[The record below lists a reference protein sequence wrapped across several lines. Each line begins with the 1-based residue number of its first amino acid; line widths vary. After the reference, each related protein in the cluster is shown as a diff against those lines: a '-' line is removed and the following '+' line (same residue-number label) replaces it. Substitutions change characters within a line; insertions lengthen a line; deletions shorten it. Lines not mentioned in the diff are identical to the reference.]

1 MDDAEAAEAKKFF
14 AELDAE
20 IARLSPG
27 FEQMLA
33 SKNLSASE
41 LLRLAAVAM
50 AGRGVIC
57 QEWQA
62 QMDQLVRLGQYA
74 LGLRLSQAD
83 RATVEELARIKSGRV
98 AAAKAAAGIKAQ
110 PMRDAKIAVFAW
122 LDAQPR
128 GSRPVDLAEQIFKN
142 HSVEWLTA
150 VRWERQHR
158 KHRADTSR

>member
-1 MDDAEAAEAKKFF
+1 MDDVEARKYL
-14 AELDAE
+14 AELDTE
-20 IARLSPG
+20 IAKLTPG
-27 FEQMLA
+27 IEQMLA
-33 SKNLSASE
+33 RKNLSATE
-41 LLRLAAVAM
+41 LLRCASVAM
-50 AGRGVIC
+50 AGREVIY

-62 QMDQLVRLGQYA
+62 QMDQFVRLGQYA

-98 AAAKAAAGIKAQ
+98 AAARAAASVKNQ
-110 PMRDAKIAVFAW
+110 PMRDTKLEVFSW